1 MSGPQ
6 LWYNEKE
13 LSKAIKHENDLI
25 FFRFFW
31 NLEMTK
37 EATIEVKNDDEA
49 ADPIVFF
56 NNETIGDRLAFNL
69 PSTGKFNILLTED
82 GTTTNVAEDY
92 VSKAA
97 NFEFHSLP
105 WNDSKLKSGS

>member
-1 MSGPQ
+1 
-6 LWYNEKE
+6 
-13 LSKAIKHENDLI
+13 
-25 FFRFFW
+25 
-31 NLEMTK
+31 MTK
-37 EATIEVKNDDEA
+37 EKATIEVKNDDEA

-82 GTTTNVAEDY
+82 GAETTTNVAKDY

-105 WNDSKLKSGS
+105 WNDSKPKSRN